1 MVKDD
6 TRAGTPSPNYHTTP
20 LAGMFFEIHSSKI
33 YGSTGSMMSILEGK
47 ANSFVADIAFSADC
61 KDSEF
66 EISIRKRFEQME
78 TDPPPP
84 NPEDLEKCSRILD
97 IFEYQII
104 KKSRLAANQHI
115 LYTMNSGI
123 TRKNLENYNL
133 IEKENRKLT
142 EEIEDLEGELTLI
155 GSCPI
160 ENCQYHSKLNSSK
173 IAQKLKESSK
183 QLELDFKKP
192 ATNTCVGKPPH
203 QKKNRLDGFIAPTK
217 VVKKQKVLQNYSF
230 DAADPLLQPIN
241 TRPSLEMMSC
251 RLRATQRCQLPPQ
264 NPPHSP

>member
-1 MVKDD
+1 M
-6 TRAGTPSPNYHTTP
+6 T
-20 LAGMFFEIHSSKI
+20 FFQAHDN
-33 YGSTGSMMSILEGK
+33 LLL
-47 ANSFVADIAFSADC
+47 
-61 KDSEF
+61 DSEF

-84 NPEDLEKCSRILD
+84 SPEDLEKCSRILD

-115 LYTMNSGI
+115 LYTMDSGI

-183 QLELDFKKP
+183 QLELDFIKP
-192 ATNTCVGKPPH
+192 ATNTCVGNPPP
-203 QKKNRLDGFIAPTK
+203 PTK
-217 VVKKQKVLQNYSF
+217 
-230 DAADPLLQPIN
+230 I
-241 TRPSLEMMSC
+241 EE
-251 RLRATQRCQLPPQ
+251 
-264 NPPHSP
+264 SP